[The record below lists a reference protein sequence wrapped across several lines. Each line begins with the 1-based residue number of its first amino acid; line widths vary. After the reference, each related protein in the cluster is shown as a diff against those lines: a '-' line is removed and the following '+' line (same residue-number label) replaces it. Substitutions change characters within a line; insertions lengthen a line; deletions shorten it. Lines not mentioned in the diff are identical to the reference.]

1 MKPRFTAD
9 EAVAIIKTARG
20 KNCKRK
26 RNAKLRAAVKMAR
39 ACVRAKTP
47 MEKKAFPIGLL
58 ATLASFSPEILKAL
72 KWGGRGLGL
81 LKKLTP
87 VAKGVKTVQGL
98 TGAQRLGGGIY
109 SGLGAAG
116 GGLGKMLSG
125 AGGTGKLGQGAR
137 WLGGKI
143 SPWAARME
151 QGGQQMSRLA
161 SDPKLVSTLRSMGS
175 LGSSMPRGLETVGQ
189 IARGAG
195 PAAMGLGALMGTGGG
210 DEMPQWAND
219 AGPRLGGG
227 MGMGRG
233 MGNRLP
239 PQLQSYLM
247 GM

>member
-1 MKPRFTAD
+1 MLFR
-9 EAVAIIKTARG
+9 
-20 KNCKRK
+20 
-26 RNAKLRAAVKMAR
+26 
-39 ACVRAKTP
+39 
-47 MEKKAFPIGLL
+47 
-58 ATLASFSPEILKAL
+58 S
-72 KWGGRGLGL
+72 L

-87 VAKGVKTVQGL
+87 VAKGVKAVQGL

-109 SGLGAAG
+109 RGLGAAG

-125 AGGTGKLGQGAR
+125 AGGEGKLGQGAR

-143 SPWAARME
+143 SPWAK
-151 QGGQQMSRLA
+151 GIGQQGQYAGRLA
-161 SDPKLVSTLRSMGS
+161 ANPAMAHGRRLDQA
-175 LGSSMPRGLETVGQ
+175 LGLSKGLETTGQ

-219 AGPRLGGG
+219 AGPRLGDGSGSGSGLGLGEGWGSGGG
-227 MGMGRG
+227 MGMG
-233 MGNRLP
+233 MGIRDRLP